1 MGWTPLEN
9 LKIESRLE
17 DQFWKQKTW
26 DGFKNET
33 DVETLKKAIQ
43 LLIETVA
50 QKQSMIKSLI
60 DFTIQQDL
68 EVMKTPVDMQPY
80 KDLITELQPETTA

>member
-68 EVMKTPVDMQPY
+68 EVMKTPVDMQSY

>member
-80 KDLITELQPETTA
+80 KDLITELQPETTT

>member
-33 DVETLKKAIQ
+33 DVETLRKAIQ
-43 LLIETVA
+43 LLIQTVA

-80 KDLITELQPETTA
+80 KDLITELQPETTS